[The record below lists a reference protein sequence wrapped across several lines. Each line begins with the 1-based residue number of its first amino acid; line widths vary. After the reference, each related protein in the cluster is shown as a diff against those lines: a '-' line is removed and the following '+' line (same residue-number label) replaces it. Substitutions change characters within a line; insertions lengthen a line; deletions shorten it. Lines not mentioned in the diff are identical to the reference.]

1 MGLISDYKIKWD
13 THGERVCKLLRTFYL
28 NVVLREKIIFFERER
43 ELKRRGKLWEGL
55 TYV

>member
-28 NVVLREKIIFFERER
+28 NVALREKIIFFERER